1 MSSEWFYAG
10 IGLRKSVKHTKG
22 HLVVGRRGGSSL
34 HRRKGE
40 EDGVKG
46 ECHDVTVEG
55 ADRAVLKT
63 DLLAIPS
70 GGM

>member
-1 MSSEWFYAG
+1 MLSSGGGE
-10 IGLRKSVKHTKG
+10 GL
-22 HLVVGRRGGSSL
+22 LCVGGE
-34 HRRKGE
+34 GE

-55 ADRAVLKT
+55 AARAVLKT

>member
-1 MSSEWFYAG
+1 MFSAWE
-10 IGLRKSVKHTKG
+10 
-22 HLVVGRRGGSSL
+22 
-34 HRRKGE
+34 GE

-55 ADRAVLKT
+55 EGRAVLKT